1 MLHSW
6 DTISQLLNM
15 HETNKMK
22 MREKNHCII
31 WNIASMLDW
40 WLVYDSEYIRKWWR
54 IKNQL
59 TTKYL
64 RSVFIIMLFVC
75 AINPFLVI
83 CQYGKKFIISF
94 CFWCAPMQ
102 AVSVWKNH
110 WNRLEWNK
118 KASNSIQMI
127 LPKVELRLCRRMW

>member
-83 CQYGKKFIISF
+83 CQYTEKNLLFHFVFGVHQCKQYLYERIIETD
-94 CFWCAPMQ
+94 
-102 AVSVWKNH
+102 
-110 WNRLEWNK
+110 WNEIKRHR
-118 KASNSIQMI
+118 IQF
-127 LPKVELRLCRRMW
+127 K